1 METIKCITFDKK
13 AQDSL
18 PEHIKA
24 KMKADR
30 EKATNPEI
38 PCGICENTHV
48 RTAITYHGIKVCHSC
63 MEFLK
68 KQSKLNGRTWEEEIS
83 YQTKRLS

>member
-1 METIKCITFDKK
+1 MECIKCITFNKN

-30 EKATNPEI
+30 EKAKAQLKEYKCTDCSEVNLLKDNGEI
-38 PCGICENTHV
+38 RVGFC
-48 RTAITYHGIKVCHSC
+48 
-63 MEFLK
+63 K
-68 KQSKLNGRTWEEEIS
+68 KCKHPLWN
-83 YQTKRLS
+83 